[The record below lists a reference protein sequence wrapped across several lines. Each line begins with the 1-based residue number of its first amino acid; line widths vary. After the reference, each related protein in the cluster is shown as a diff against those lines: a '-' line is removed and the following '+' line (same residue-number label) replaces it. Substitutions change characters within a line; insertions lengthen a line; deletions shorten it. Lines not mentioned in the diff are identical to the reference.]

1 MRRGTVRGYGHGWMG
16 GWCKGR
22 VSREWMGMWVG
33 VGKGTP
39 AYQWVSPYVV
49 HPYVRCAHSCLA
61 LSCLVCR
68 YWSKLACDKRL
79 CFAAL
84 NNVLQDTVEVTP
96 EIDSSLS
103 SAML

>member
-1 MRRGTVRGYGHGWMG
+1 
-16 GWCKGR
+16 
-22 VSREWMGMWVG
+22 MGMGWVL
-33 VGKGTP
+33 GKADIASDGPFLYDVLTAP
-39 AYQWVSPYVV
+39 LYVL
-49 HPYVRCAHSCLA
+49 C
-61 LSCLVCR
+61 CLVCR